1 MATPTVLVVDDD
13 KLTRF
18 SLSKILGRVGY
29 QVEEAGSAAE
39 GMAAIEG
46 EPPPD
51 LVLLDIRLPD
61 RDGFAVLQTI
71 HATYPRLPVVMM
83 TAHHTED
90 TARRATTLG
99 AWAYLT
105 KPCDPAELQSVVSAA
120 LASDPPPTSPIG

>member
-18 SLSKILGRVGY
+18 SLSKILGRVGC
-29 QVEEAGSAAE
+29 QVQAAGSAAE
-39 GMAAIEG
+39 GMAAIESERPG
-46 EPPPD
+46 

-61 RDGFAVLQTI
+61 QDGFAVLQAI
-71 HATYPRLPVVMM
+71 HATYPGLPVVMM

-120 LASDPPPTSPIG
+120 LRIELPPASPNG

>member
-29 QVEEAGSAAE
+29 QVQEAGSAAE

-46 EPPPD
+46 EPPD
-51 LVLLDIRLPD
+51 VVLLDIRLPD

-71 HATYPRLPVVMM
+71 HAAYPGLPVVMM

-90 TARRATTLG
+90 TARLATTLG

-105 KPCDPAELQSVVSAA
+105 KPCDPTELQSVVSAA
-120 LASDPPPTSPIG
+120 LTSDPPPASPLR

>member
-29 QVEEAGSAAE
+29 QVQEAGSAAE
-39 GMAAIEG
+39 GIAAIEG
-46 EPPPD
+46 ARPG

-61 RDGFAVLQTI
+61 RDGFSVLQTI
-71 HATYPRLPVVMM
+71 HATYPGLPVVMM

-105 KPCDPAELQSVVSAA
+105 KPCDPVALHSVVSAA
-120 LASDPPPTSPIG
+120 LKADPPPASRLG